1 MNGKE
6 KHQAEE
12 LIQEDVFSEDSYT
25 LWLINDNFNTFDYVI
40 DNLMELCNHSYEQ
53 AYQCAFIAHNHGK
66 CDILWGLYAKLK
78 PIAIAMLNRGL
89 TVIITP

>member
-6 KHQAEE
+6 EYQDEA

-40 DNLMELCNHSYEQ
+40 DSLMELCKHSYDQ
-53 AYQCAFIAHNHGK
+53 AMQCTLIAHNHGK
-66 CDILWGLYAKLK
+66 CDILRGGYAKLK
-78 PIAIAMLNRGL
+78 LIAVAMLNRGL
-89 TVIITP
+89 TVIINP